1 METTNTQTASKE
13 VFGPETFYEDPNK
26 DMVFWKDLNVVECY
40 QKTNSEKAFKDLLRR
55 YEGLIIRQTNYIFQH
70 MPAAQIGY
78 EWEDVYSEMLMSF
91 IKAIRYINVKYK
103 RDHGLESSLGTV
115 FERYSTSWRNSV
127 LSYWNNKK
135 RSAGNAPERIK
146 AGDKEFKVERDNES
160 YASQNPGLLHTQ
172 YVNDYTILAEKGGQ
186 SALLDREELIEK
198 ELKQVLSKDEFTL
211 FNMLRDKVS
220 RSEIVKKFSD
230 TGMEKLR
237 KSLKAKIAEVIESLD
252 FSLA

>member
-1 METTNTQTASKE
+1 METTQTTTS
-13 VFGPETFYEDPNK
+13 FGPETFYEDPNMS
-26 DMVFWKDLNVVECY
+26 MVFWKDLNVIECY

-55 YEGLIIRQTNYIFQH
+55 YEGLIIRQTNYIYQH

-91 IKAIRYINVKYK
+91 IKAIRYINVQYK

-135 RSAGNAPERIK
+135 RSAGNVAEK
-146 AGDKEFKVERDNES
+146 TTVNGKEFRLEKDSES
-160 YASQNPGLLHTQ
+160 YSSQNPGLLHTQ
-172 YVNDYTILAEKGGQ
+172 YVGDYQVLAEKAGQ
-186 SALLDREELIEK
+186 SALLDREEIIEK
-198 ELKQVLSKDEFTL
+198 ELKNVLTKDELTL

-220 RSEIVKKFSD
+220 RSKIIEKFTD
-230 TGMEKLR
+230 TGMERLR
-237 KSLKAKIAEVIESLD
+237 KSLKVKIAQVIDSLD